1 MLETCRT
8 CRGDAGEREPRCPRC
23 GTTPRRTQ
31 PTAESA
37 AAAAALRRAVARC
50 PRCAA
55 AMSTVTIEDDAI
67 DVCSGCGGT
76 WYDSG
81 EFEAHIERM
90 QRRGAP
96 PAASSAN
103 TPRAEQRIVYLDC
116 PRCGEKMHRK
126 AFDKTSGVIV
136 DVCADHGVFLDPGEL
151 AAILRYLAEDDV
163 RDANRKRADQV
174 WAAAMAMQASRPPS
188 AMQVLARDRRYR
200 RSWYRGLG
208 WWLWF

>member
-8 CRGDAGEREPRCPRC
+8 CGGDVGERDRRCPRC
-23 GTTPRRTQ
+23 GMTHIRTQ
-31 PTAESA
+31 TSAESA

-50 PRCAA
+50 PRCQA
-55 AMSTVTIEDDAI
+55 AMSVVTIEDDAI

-90 QRRGAP
+90 QRRGP
-96 PAASSAN
+96 VPAASSAN
-103 TPRAEQRIVYLDC
+103 TPRAEERIVYLDC

-151 AAILRYLAEDDV
+151 GAILRYLADDGV
-163 RDANRKRADQV
+163 REKSRKRADLA
-174 WAAAMAMQASRPPS
+174 WASAMAMHASRPPS
-188 AMQVLARDRRYR
+188 ATDVLALNRRYR
-200 RSWYRGLG
+200 GSWYRGFG